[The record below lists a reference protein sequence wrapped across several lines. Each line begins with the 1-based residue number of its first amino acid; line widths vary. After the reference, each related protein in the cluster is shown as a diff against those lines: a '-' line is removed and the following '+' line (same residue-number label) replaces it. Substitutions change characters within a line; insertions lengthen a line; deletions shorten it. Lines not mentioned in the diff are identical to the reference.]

1 MPRRVA
7 FFGATGGCANA
18 CLAYTLQGGHSAIAL
33 VRRPEVL
40 REQLRKREIADEVVE
55 SQLCI
60 VEGDVKDIT
69 SVAEV
74 IANGGNGV
82 DTIISGIGGPPTP
95 QSSLLR
101 PLTTTDPGICHK
113 ATCNILAALK
123 DSKDAAST
131 LLVIISANGVLNDSP
146 RDYPLALLP
155 LYAWLLRG
163 VFDDKRAMETALMK
177 TKPTGGYVVVRPSVL
192 DSGPSKGMHSVR
204 EGTMEQPVQGY
215 GIGRDDVGLW
225 IYSRVVETED
235 RSALYN
241 QGFQIRY

>member
-18 CLAYTLQGGHSAIAL
+18 CLAYTLQGGHSAVAL
-33 VRRPEVL
+33 VRRPGVL
-40 REQLRKREIADEVVE
+40 REQLRKREIADEMVE

-60 VEGDVKDIT
+60 VKGDVKDIT

-82 DTIISGIGGPPTP
+82 DTIVSGIGSPTP
-95 QSSLLR
+95 QFSLLR

-113 ATCNILAALK
+113 ATCNILDALK
-123 DSKDAAST
+123 DSTNAAST
-131 LLVIISANGVLNDSP
+131 LLVVISANGVLNDSP
-146 RDYPLALLP
+146 CDHPLALLP

-163 VFDDKRAMETALMK
+163 VFDDKRAMETELMK

-192 DSGPSKGMHSVR
+192 GSDPSKGMQAVR
-204 EGTMEQPVQGY
+204 EGTTEQPVQG
-215 GIGRDDVGLW
+215 
-225 IYSRVVETED
+225 VVEAED
-235 RSALYN
+235 RSALCS
-241 QGFQIRY
+241 QGFPITY